1 MHFYLVCHHTRFS
14 SQGAI
19 ISGSLIQFKS
29 LNQIMLSI
37 KIKLKKIHDTQ
48 QLQ

>member
-1 MHFYLVCHHTRFS
+1 MRFYLVYHHTRFS
-14 SQGAI
+14 SQGAF

-29 LNQIMLSI
+29 LNQIMFSI
-37 KIKLKKIHDTQ
+37 KIKLKKLNDTQ